1 MDIPIPPDA
10 DNGTRRTR
18 YVMTRL
24 TPDTYR
30 RLRMTSAAAYQSM
43 GAYVAQLVTLALAD
57 PQGAPHDDEK

>member
-10 DNGTRRTR
+10 ENGTRRTR
-18 YVMTRL
+18 HVMTRL

-43 GAYVAQLVTLALAD
+43 GAYVAQLVTQALAVAD
-57 PQGAPHDDEK
+57 AAGDDA